1 MSAGT
6 GITLREPDRAAVAAA
21 IAVLDDHIKALNAR
35 DENALV
41 ATLHFP
47 HYRLSGGRM
56 KVWERP
62 GSYLKDFYARA
73 GADWHH
79 SAWDFRIVIAVGP
92 DKVHLDVQFTR
103 YRADSSV
110 IGSYRSLWIV
120 SKLDGRWAAQCRSS
134 FAE

>member
-1 MSAGT
+1 M
-6 GITLREPDRAAVAAA
+6 
-21 IAVLDDHIKALNAR
+21 AVLDEHIRALNAR
-35 DENALV
+35 DEKALL

-47 HYRLSGGRM
+47 HFRLTGGRM

-62 GSYLKDFYARA
+62 DSYLADFRARA

-79 SAWDFRIVIAVGP
+79 SAWDFKKVVAAGP

-103 YRADSSV
+103 YRADCSA

-120 SKLDGRWAAQCRSS
+120 SKLAGRWAAQCRSS
-134 FAE
+134 FAA